1 MSHLTLLAPF
11 SSPSTLRPA
20 FAHDIRN
27 AMAVIA
33 LNVEKLEH
41 LAGPAGVKA
50 AAAAHQLLMK
60 VTALCNE
67 SLHER
72 ANEFSA
78 PRRTSFDIVE
88 TIRQVIDVLRP
99 ITPAGLKIKLHPDYR
114 HAVFGNPDDVFRI
127 VFNLAHNVI
136 TLADL
141 SVKITLLDF
150 HLERL
155 NALTLLRIT
164 DNGPGI
170 SPQARM
176 QLFRNASAPNS
187 SATHGHG
194 LLIARELAE
203 RNGGTLQLAEA
214 AAGTQLVLTLS
225 SLGAIDSAT
234 TRSLGQRA
242 TSCSR

>member
-67 SLHER
+67 SLHD
-72 ANEFSA
+72 FSA

-99 ITPAGLKIKLHPDYR
+99 ITPIGLKIKLHPDYR
-114 HAVFGNPDDVFRI
+114 HIVFGNPNDVFRI
-127 VFNLAHNVI
+127 VFNLAHNAV
-136 TLADL
+136 TLAQR
-141 SVKITLLDF
+141 SGKITLLDF

-170 SPQARM
+170 SPRVRM
-176 QLFRNASAPNS
+176 QLFRSAPNS

-214 AAGTQLVLTLS
+214 SAGTQLVLTLS

-234 TRSLGQRA
+234 TRSLG
-242 TSCSR
+242 

>member
-1 MSHLTLLAPF
+1 MSHLTLLAP

-20 FAHDIRN
+20 LAHDIRN

-41 LAGPAGVKA
+41 LAGPSGGKA
-50 AAAAHQLLMK
+50 ASAAHQLLMK
-60 VTALCNE
+60 VTALCND
-67 SLHER
+67 SLREK
-72 ANEFSA
+72 ANEFSS
-78 PRRTSFDIVE
+78 PGRISFDIVE
-88 TIRQVIDVLRP
+88 TIRQVIDILRP

-114 HAVFGNPDDVFRI
+114 HVVFGNPNDVFRI

-176 QLFRNASAPNS
+176 QLFRTASAPNS

-214 AAGTQLVLTLS
+214 AAGTRLVLTLS

>member
-1 MSHLTLLAPF
+1 MSHLTLLAP

-20 FAHDIRN
+20 LAHDIRN

-33 LNVEKLEH
+33 LSVEKLEH
-41 LAGPAGVKA
+41 LAGPPGVKA

-60 VTALCNE
+60 VTAFCND

-72 ANEFSA
+72 ANEFST

-114 HAVFGNPDDVFRI
+114 HVVFGNPNDVFRI
-127 VFNLAHNVI
+127 VFNLAHNAV
-136 TLADL
+136 TLARL
-141 SVKITLLDF
+141 SGKITLLYF

-170 SPQARM
+170 SPRVRM
-176 QLFRNASAPNS
+176 QLFRSAPNS

-214 AAGTQLVLTLS
+214 SAGTQLVLTLS

-242 TSCSR
+242 TSFLR

>member
-1 MSHLTLLAPF
+1 MSHLTLLAP

-20 FAHDIRN
+20 LAHDIRN

-41 LAGPAGVKA
+41 LAGPPGVKA

-60 VTALCNE
+60 VTAFCND

-78 PRRTSFDIVE
+78 SRRTSFDIVE

-176 QLFRNASAPNS
+176 RLFRTASAPNS
-187 SATHGHG
+187 SATHDG
-194 LLIARELAE
+194 LLIAR
-203 RNGGTLQLAEA
+203 
-214 AAGTQLVLTLS
+214 
-225 SLGAIDSAT
+225 
-234 TRSLGQRA
+234 
-242 TSCSR
+242 